1 MAEDVGVLDPA
12 RQEGNVHSLMSTFS
26 ASLLSQ
32 ECSYQYK
39 ILIGSNHGVLV
50 KDTNQLIEI
59 DGSDRIDVRC
69 FQRNSR

>member
-32 ECSYQYK
+32 ECSYQYEV
-39 ILIGSNHGVLV
+39 LIGSNHGVLM
-50 KDTNQLIEI
+50 KDTNQLISCTQQILYE
-59 DGSDRIDVRC
+59 
-69 FQRNSR
+69 N